1 MRINYNFAFKDSKLR
16 QWQRPSP
23 PNLLVTDASL
33 KNKLIYILK
42 TFNHNSEL
50 FYPSTLIFFIILC
63 VQIIN
68 FYPNKEL
75 KNLEDAHNQYVNTSK
90 KLANLN
96 SSKNKFKIRINNLD
110 SYFSEATTSY
120 LFTFYLQN
128 SVPKGVKIIDYAYSD
143 NGFEINATAFS
154 IDSLNEF
161 ITLIIESP
169 IIQKNS
175 VSISKLNR
183 KENSKSSK
191 LKGDSKFDLQI
202 YGDINKLDIKRREEL
217 YKESG
222 ANGLLKKLQRFNFTK
237 TLLKS

>member
-1 MRINYNFAFKDSKLR
+1 MRISYNFAFKNSKLR
-16 QWQRPSP
+16 EWQRPSQ

-33 KNKLIYILK
+33 KNKLIYIAK
-42 TFNHNSEL
+42 TFNENSEL
-50 FYPSTLIFFIILC
+50 FIPSSIVFLIILC

-75 KNLEDAHNQYVNTSK
+75 KSLEEAHNQYINTSNQ
-90 KLANLN
+90 LANLN
-96 SSKNKFKIRINNLD
+96 SSKRRFKKNINNLD

-120 LFTFYLQN
+120 LFAFYLQN
-128 SVPKGVKIIDYAYSD
+128 SVPKGVKIIDYAFSD

-154 IDSLNEF
+154 IDALNEF

-175 VSISKLNR
+175 VSVSQLNR
-183 KENSKSSK
+183 KENPKASNS
-191 LKGDSKFDLQI
+191 KGDSTFDLQI
-202 YGDINKLDIKRREEL
+202 YGDINQLDIKRREKL
-217 YKESG
+217 YQESS

-237 TLLKS
+237 SLLKS